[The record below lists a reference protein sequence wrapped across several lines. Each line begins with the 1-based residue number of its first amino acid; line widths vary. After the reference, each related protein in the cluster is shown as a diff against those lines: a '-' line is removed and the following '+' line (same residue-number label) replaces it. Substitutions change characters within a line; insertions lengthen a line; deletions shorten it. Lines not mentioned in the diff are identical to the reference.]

1 MNTEDMN
8 INIGDLC
15 SPIGNGAISYIDP
28 VGNFPT
34 NVWARRSDVLLFI
47 GWVDIVTL
55 STQSTSM
62 AVFLLPDGTIAS
74 LYNREFKLL

>member
-1 MNTEDMN
+1 MN
-8 INIGDLC
+8 ITTGDLC
-15 SPIGNGAISYIDP
+15 SPIGNGAVSYIDP
-28 VGNFPT
+28 VEIIST

-47 GWVDIVTL
+47 GWVNIVTS

-62 AVFLLPDGTIAS
+62 AVFVLPDGTIAS

>member
-1 MNTEDMN
+1 MN
-8 INIGDLC
+8 IKIGDLC
-15 SPIGNGAISYIDP
+15 SPIGNGAVSYIDP

-34 NVWARRSDVLLFI
+34 NVWAQKNDVLLFI
-47 GWVDIVTL
+47 GWVNIVTL

-62 AVFLLPDGTIAS
+62 AVFVLPDGTIAS